1 MKRKITFILL
11 FIVNMYSYSQ
21 TSTIQQQFENNIW
34 YLKSMTIEG
43 NLIPAPNNN
52 EISFPRIYIGPEN
65 GYSFEKCS
73 PGFGGGVYSFASQNE
88 IVFDS
93 YFVGPYACQNLEN
106 NVFFDSFDYF
116 IWDNVLNSF
125 IIEITELNTNSEQIG
140 LKMELIIDEN
150 NKLTYFNSITASNN
164 NRQKLNFKIYP
175 NPTYDFANI
184 IGEEQD
190 IKQFN
195 TYVLYDLTGKK
206 ILEKEL
212 TESKLD
218 FRGVINGTYLL
229 FFKKDNKMIQFGK
242 IIKK

>member
-1 MKRKITFILL
+1 MKQKITSFLL
-11 FIVNMYSYSQ
+11 FIVTMYSFAQ

-34 YLKSMTIEG
+34 YLESMTIDG
-43 NLIPAPNNN
+43 DLIPAPNND

-65 GYSFEKCS
+65 AYSFEKCS
-73 PGFGGGVYSFASQNE
+73 LGFGGGVYSFTSQNE
-88 IVFDS
+88 IVFGN
-93 YFVGPYACQNLEN
+93 YTVGPYACQNLEN
-106 NVFFDSFDYF
+106 NIFFDAFDYF
-116 IWDNVLNSF
+116 IWDNMLNSYE
-125 IIEITELNTNSEQIG
+125 IEITEMSSNA

-150 NKLTYFNSITASNN
+150 NKLTYFNSTTASNN
-164 NRQKLNFKIYP
+164 NKEKLNFKIYP
-175 NPTYDFANI
+175 NPTSDFANI

-195 TYVLYDLTGKK
+195 AYVLYDLTGKK

-212 TESKLD
+212 LESKLD

-229 FFKKDNKMIQFGK
+229 FFIKDNKMIEFGK